1 MPSLD
6 NKISNVFGTALPQ
19 WIKDQIA
26 IRSNYTY
33 FGATKGQ
40 EDLNAIYRANKTA
53 WIRVVS
59 SININADKDTALLN
73 DIDYFKY
80 TLGISDLSNAEDL
93 AKKYVLFGGTSQYLD
108 PSKSVLRSGL
118 GKDGAYG
125 MLGDKEI
132 QTSGYRPMPG
142 ITDATIDTQGR
153 LGSIRMATINFK
165 VWSKAEL
172 DIIDALYFKLGYTML
187 IEWGHTVYVKSLSEF
202 ANKNQFDYTEFN
214 ALNPFEKG
222 MTKETINLKIAQNV
236 RATGGNYDGMLGIV
250 TNFTFSYNQ
259 DSGYDCMIKVIGLG
273 ALGGS
278 LKINNPSNLPTIVN
292 LQIRQYINL
301 ITSKKEQEEQ
311 EKRNKLLEEQFAEE
325 KKKLEVNVSGDSY
338 YEDIYNGWSN
348 DPGFSIINSSDSSNT
363 FRLNANLQQ
372 TVKDLILLQSDS
384 SLNRYTFY
392 FNNKFNKDQF
402 AIPQVRNF
410 LVATDFAAEDT
421 KINLNLD
428 ILNNKFNVN
437 DKFFNPNFPNFG
449 IQNSINNLSQNKS
462 TLLPSL
468 TSDKDF
474 TYILS
479 FTDTLY
485 YPQFLTYNDT
495 IGKDINYGQIQ
506 TENNK
511 NVVTFIQYSVNEV
524 NYRADVTINLSD
536 QGINLLDT
544 LNGSIPYQSLK
555 IHDLISDQLKDYN
568 TPWKVDSIGKYNYFA
583 RSFHRSFHFND
594 ATGIYVDTSI
604 NNNDYKTIGLNLY
617 KQIDIEIPN
626 ARKKTTPLPSGEI
639 ISEPENVKY
648 HLNIGLFIND
658 VSMITDFE
666 QKNAKKTKE
675 SQLLSIQNQL
685 KNLADQN
692 TKDQSKE
699 VPIDQTT
706 LQKQISS
713 ALTYQSNLELA
724 IKSIELYALTKAVT
738 DNGLNIGSK
747 INAYQLSSKENRK
760 FIDGIFKYGIYNDF
774 LSNLFDKK
782 INDDFS
788 WNSGD
793 NAYINNLIGSNSD
806 IKMRLFAKYGFNTAY
821 MSAKADGE
829 DYNKRLED
837 SIPPVD
843 YDALT
848 TVYVVPYDI
857 NQSIEGGSDI
867 VHPVYVQLGFL
878 LMILNSMCTIYE
890 SKSSDNNSGPIK
902 PRPVVYIDYN
912 PETNFCLTNPVQL
925 TTDAFNFLIPMQAS
939 QAQYATLFPSGSIY
953 TDDKSGISIK
963 APIDGDHVALF
974 NPENDDAIS
983 KKLPEFRAK
992 IGGSDAYRG
1001 KTMKILVSCEYIL
1014 NIIKDFSAND
1024 GMNDVYLKPFLEQ
1037 LIKDLNKSLGGINV
1051 FRISY
1056 DDPSNC
1062 FAIVD
1067 DQIQPLAPGEK
1078 EVGQTATDQ
1087 IPLFGVKSIA
1097 KSINIQ
1103 TEIGSNLANMVAI
1116 SANSNPSDQSANSIN
1131 ASSFG
1136 FINNSFLD
1144 RYIPVKKELTPEEI
1158 KTNKAKDQQKQEA
1171 KYDSELITA
1180 QKFND
1185 TIISYYGKNAKP
1197 NKDSVGQAT
1206 NYYINRMSKKMN
1218 QEGPTRAS
1226 AMIPVSVNF
1235 TTDGISGFNIGQAF
1249 TIPQEIL
1256 PYTYS
1261 ARQTPTIKSVQN
1273 PTENAKVAFATVG
1286 INHVIQGN
1294 VWDTSIKGSMILIK
1308 DQGAFNG
1315 ETLNT
1320 TYNKQ
1325 TIDIVNIEN
1334 NALDIF
1340 NSTINY
1346 SNYSIA
1352 KSKNYSNISFAS
1364 SKDSTPETDK
1374 IKDSLLKD
1382 INDAAKSAGVQ
1393 VTITTAITGHK
1404 SHPGTSRHESGN
1416 AVDIS
1421 IIDGK
1426 SVSRDEKVKIS
1437 VDKFVSE
1444 LEKLSYKKNQENG
1457 NPKSVLTFGYD
1468 RAGTHDNHIH
1478 VSNLP

>member
-19 WIKDQIA
+19 WLKDQIA
-26 IRSNYTY
+26 IRSAYTN

-73 DIDYFKY
+73 DMDYFKY
-80 TLGISDLSNAEDL
+80 TLGISDLCKAEDL

-108 PSKSVLRSGL
+108 PNKSVLRSGL

-142 ITDATIDTQGR
+142 IVDAKIDTQGR

-214 ALNPFEKG
+214 ALNPFEEG

-278 LKINNPSNLPTIVN
+278 LKINNTSNLPTIVN
-292 LQIRQYINL
+292 LQIRNYLNL
-301 ITSKKEQEEQ
+301 IASEKAKKEALE
-311 EKRNKLLEEQFAEE
+311 RNKLAQQTFEQEQ
-325 KKKLEVNVSGDSY
+325 KKLEDANTISAKYKSY
-338 YEDIYNGWSN
+338 YDIILNGLNKSDNNPVIYESSINPSEKEFGLIRTGLTDKNGLITPAAKNFFDRNNVYLSITNAFALSKSKSFLTAEPKYFTGTKIIVDLSLLDSLGFTTKYKNINTYTDVLVYNQKAPI
-348 DPGFSIINSSDSSNT
+348 DLLIENSAYRTSY
-363 FRLNANLQQ
+363 
-372 TVKDLILLQSDS
+372 I
-384 SLNRYTFY
+384 
-392 FNNKFNKDQF
+392 
-402 AIPQVRNF
+402 
-410 LVATDFAAEDT
+410 T
-421 KINLNLD
+421 KINLDPTVVTDPEAAFGRSNSISYKINGQDYLVILRFPKQIRYTDADGDIFRNL
-428 ILNNKFNVN
+428 FNIERGDSLYN
-437 DKFFNPNFPNFG
+437 RYNIRDQIIKHIIGPQEWLIDEIHDG
-449 IQNSINNLSQNKS
+449 IQNIDNK
-462 TLLPSL
+462 
-468 TSDKDF
+468 
-474 TYILS
+474 
-479 FTDTLY
+479 LY
-485 YPQFLTYNDT
+485 
-495 IGKDINYGQIQ
+495 
-506 TENNK
+506 
-511 NVVTFIQYSVNEV
+511 
-524 NYRADVTINLSD
+524 
-536 QGINLLDT
+536 
-544 LNGSIPYQSLK
+544 
-555 IHDLISDQLKDYN
+555 
-568 TPWKVDSIGKYNYFA
+568 
-583 RSFHRSFHFND
+583 
-594 ATGIYVDTSI
+594 
-604 NNNDYKTIGLNLY
+604 LNLY
-617 KQIDIEIPN
+617 KEITINGIITTFYNNTISNQGIETKSSYEKPVSYKI
-626 ARKKTTPLPSGEI
+626 RL
-639 ISEPENVKY
+639 Y
-648 HLNIGLFIND
+648 LNINDASLINSFTQVD
-658 VSMITDFE
+658 SDI
-666 QKNAKKTKE
+666 TKE
-675 SQLLSIQNQL
+675 AYLSDQQNKL

-699 VPIDQTT
+699 VSIDQTT

-713 ALTYQSNLELA
+713 ALTYQSNLELT
-724 IKSIELYALTKAVT
+724 IKSIELYALTKAV
-738 DNGLNIGSK
+738 NNKGLNIGGEVS
-747 INAYQLSSKENRK
+747 AYSLSSKGENRD
-760 FIDGIFKYGIYNDF
+760 FINGVFQYGIYKDF
-774 LSNLFDKK
+774 LPDLFDKK
-782 INDDFS
+782 INDDSS

-793 NAYINNLIGSNSD
+793 NAYINHLVGSNSD
-806 IKMRLFAKYGFNTAY
+806 IKMRLFSKYGFNTAY
-821 MSAKADGE
+821 MSAKADGA

-848 TVYVVPYDI
+848 KVYVVPYDI
-857 NQSIEGGSDI
+857 NQPIEGGGDI

-890 SKSSDNNSGPIK
+890 SKSADNNSGPIK

-939 QAQYATLFPSGSIY
+939 QEQYATLFPSGSIY
-953 TDDKSGISIK
+953 TDDKSGLSIK
-963 APIDGDHVALF
+963 APTSGSAISLF
-974 NPENDDAIS
+974 NPKNDDAIS
-983 KKLPEFRAK
+983 DHLPQFRAK
-992 IGGSDAYRG
+992 IGGSDAYKG

-1014 NIIKDFSAND
+1014 NIINDFSAND

-1078 EVGQTATDQ
+1078 EVGQTAIDQ

-1116 SANSNPSDQSANSIN
+1116 SANSNPSDQSANSAN

-1136 FINNSFLD
+1136 FINNSFVD
-1144 RYIPVKKELTPEEI
+1144 RYIPVKKELNPDEI
-1158 KTNKAKDQQKQEA
+1158 KANEAKDKQRQLA
-1171 KYDSELITA
+1171 NYDSELIVA

-1185 TIISYYGKNAKP
+1185 TIKTYYGKNAKP

-1249 TIPQEIL
+1249 TIPPDIL

-1261 ARQTPTIKSVQN
+1261 TRQTPTIKSVQN
-1273 PTENAKVAFATVG
+1273 ATADAKVAFATVG

-1308 DQGAFNG
+1308 DQSAFNDG
-1315 ETLNT
+1315 TLNT
-1320 TYNKQ
+1320 TFNKK
-1325 TIDIVNIEN
+1325 TIDIIEEN
-1334 NALDIF
+1334 NSLDIF
-1340 NSTINY
+1340 NSITNY
-1346 SNYSIA
+1346 ANYPVA
-1352 KSKNYSNISFAS
+1352 KSKEYSNISFIS
-1364 SKDSTPETDK
+1364 SKDSTPATDN
-1374 IKDSLLKD
+1374 IKSNLLKD
-1382 INDAAKSAGVQ
+1382 INDAAKSAGVN
-1393 VTITTAITGHK
+1393 VTITTAISGHK
-1404 SHPGTSRHESGN
+1404 SNPGTSRHPTGN

-1426 SVSRDEKVKIS
+1426 SVSTDEKVKMI
-1437 VDKFVSE
+1437 VEKFVKE

-1468 RAGTHDNHIH
+1468 SAGTHDNHVH
-1478 VSNLP
+1478 VSNLPT